1 MMTTYA
7 LDSNTI
13 SYLIRGEGNVSVNFQ
28 NEIVIAKNFYAIP
41 YVVAYE
47 IRRWLEDRPT
57 KQMILFSNQFS
68 VLFNVVA
75 AKADIESTAWDI
87 AIGIYID
94 LKQKGQLIG
103 DADILIAAYCMSKN
117 YTLVTRNERDFKRIA
132 NLKFVN
138 WFE

>member
-1 MMTTYA
+1 MTYV
-7 LDSNTI
+7 LDSNTV
-13 SYLIRGEGNVSVNFQ
+13 SYLIRGEGNVGTNFQ
-28 NEIVIAKNFYAIP
+28 KEIVLAKNFYAIP

-47 IRRWLEDRPT
+47 VRRWLEDRPT
-57 KQMILFSNQFS
+57 KQMILFSGQFS
-68 VLFNVVA
+68 NLFHAVES
-75 AKADIESTAWDI
+75 KAEMEADVWDI
-87 AIGIYID
+87 AVQLYVD

-103 DADILIAAYCMSKN
+103 DADILIAAYCLSKN